1 MTPASLPTTADLR
14 EQYARTG
21 LEAVGI
27 GFDRAIQSPVILI
40 SLIAAIKGRRRIAAR
55 QARNAAIN
63 YQLNQEI
70 TPC

>member
-1 MTPASLPTTADLR
+1 MTAEIHITEAELRQQFDL
-14 EQYARTG
+14 TG
-21 LEAVGI
+21 LARIGI

-55 QARNAAIN
+55 QARKAAIN
-63 YQLNQEI
+63 YQLNQEV